1 MATTV
6 EQPGALQSISGF
18 LSRERLVIYSGAILA
33 MQLIQLGVWAF
44 ASWVLHI
51 RSVPP
56 LGLDFRVFWSASFVS
71 LRSGMISAFNPDLMA
86 AVEAHLYDGTNFS
99 DTGHFAP
106 WVYPPPFHAF
116 ILPLA
121 LLPYAISYTVYCF
134 ACIAI
139 LLFACRPAMASKALP
154 WVTVI
159 AFPGIWVA
167 TIHGQN
173 SLITL
178 SLAATSLALTKTRP
192 VLAGVCAGTLLA
204 VKPQLGLLLPLFFL
218 CGRQYRAFTAAA
230 ATVAVICSASALAFG
245 LPLWEQF
252 LGTLS
257 WFNSAILTHNRAD
270 LWRAMPTVYAIA
282 RSLGANLHSAYAMH
296 FIVAVPLVVA
306 TAISWSKQPGSRLSC
321 AAAIVATLTATPYL
335 IQYDLVWLLL
345 PVLYL
350 CEDFQR
356 TGHQSFWESTIVALA
371 WFLPIPAFLGILVGR
386 TEWGGVLL
394 PVLLLTIL
402 IRALVE
408 HHAHSRGVIRGGQ

>member
-1 MATTV
+1 MATAV
-6 EQPGALQSISGF
+6 EQPGALQSVSGF

-33 MQLIQLGVWAF
+33 MQLIQLGIWAF
-44 ASWVLHI
+44 ASWVLHL
-51 RSVPP
+51 RTVPP

-71 LRSGMISAFNPDLMA
+71 LHSGMISAFNPDLMA
-86 AVEAHLYDGTNFS
+86 AVEAHLYDGTNFA
-99 DTGHFAP
+99 DAGHFAP
-106 WVYPPPFHAF
+106 WVYPPPFHAL

-134 ACIAI
+134 MCIAMV
-139 LLFACRPAMASKALP
+139 LFACRSAMASKALP
-154 WVTVI
+154 WITVI

-178 SLAATSLALTKTRP
+178 SLAAISLAQIKPRP
-192 VLAGVCAGTLLA
+192 VLAGVCAGALLA

-218 CGRQYRAFTAAA
+218 CARQFRAVAAAA
-230 ATVAVICSASALAFG
+230 ATVAIICSASAFAFG
-245 LPLWEQF
+245 LPLWGQF
-252 LGTLS
+252 FGTLS
-257 WFNSAILTHNRAD
+257 WFNSAILTHNYAD
-270 LWRAMPTVYAIA
+270 LWRAMPTIYAIA

-296 FIVAVPLVVA
+296 LILAGPLVVA
-306 TAISWSKQPGSRLSC
+306 TAILWSKQPGSRLSS

-356 TGHQSFWESTIVALA
+356 TGHRSLWESTVVALA
-371 WFLPIPAFLGILVGR
+371 WFLPIPAFLGILMGR

-402 IRALVE
+402 TRAFVE
-408 HHAHSRGVIRGGQ
+408 HQARDGGVLRAGQ